1 MPRYQKH
8 QLEALRLGQ
17 PLPPPIP
24 RKKMSQEESLMQRA
38 LIRWWTAN
46 CRHFGVPELALFSVP
61 NGGARSQVT
70 GKILKLEG
78 ARRGVPDLFLA
89 AYRSW
94 RPSKTEC
101 TEARD
106 YYGLFLELK
115 RPQGI
120 VSPEQEVYHEILT
133 KQGYKVV
140 VCRNLQECINQITTY
155 LT

>member
-17 PLPPPIP
+17 PLPPPLP

-61 NGGARSQVT
+61 NGGARSPVT

-78 ARRGVPDLFLA
+78 ARRGVPDLFLSVP
-89 AYRSW
+89 R
-94 RPSKTEC
+94 RPTPPPGST
-101 TEARD
+101 TPH
-106 YYGLFLELK
+106 YSGLFLELK

-133 KQGYKVV
+133 KQGYRVV
-140 VCRNLQECINQITTY
+140 VCRSLQECINQITTY
-155 LT
+155 LK